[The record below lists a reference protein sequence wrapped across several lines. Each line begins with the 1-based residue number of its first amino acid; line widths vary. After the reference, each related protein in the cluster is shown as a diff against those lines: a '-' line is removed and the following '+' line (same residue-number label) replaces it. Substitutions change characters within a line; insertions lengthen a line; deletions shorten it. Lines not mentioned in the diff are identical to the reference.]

1 MFEGF
6 STPNYVQVPHEFF
19 DIIMETDVEKSA
31 KDRGITKGEIKLLA
45 FMIRYT
51 FGWQKSGFSLKFSY
65 SDIQEHLNMQRQQVN
80 DAIKRCLEKEYIE
93 RKEID
98 GEFFYRLKLKDNDVP
113 WELPFDWKQ
122 KAPKKESQD
131 DQYDNHTSVEN
142 RYDNH
147 TSNQYDNH
155 TDFGVKI
162 IPDEIAATSENTGFF
177 TPLKKMK
184 ESMKENN
191 KEREREDKPVGLPTQ
206 SPSDEFEQL
215 EFEYRLLQELTN
227 RVFGLPRAYDVDV
240 ESIWNHWKNRF
251 PQYDLGHIYAVMR
264 ATQNTARVKDDLTGI
279 IVKRLPSAMAAL
291 VPLKQR
297 AYEYIAELKAELK
310 GKSEK

>member
-1 MFEGF
+1 M
-6 STPNYVQVPHEFF
+6 SDV
-19 DIIMETDVEKSA
+19 IIAMRGTIYESGYGLIAKKVMQDRSISIKAKALYAYLSSFAGSMENRSA
-31 KDRGITKGEIKLLA
+31 FPGVSRMLEDLGVSKDSFYKYRKE
-45 FMIRYT
+45 
-51 FGWQKSGFSLKFSY
+51 
-65 SDIQEHLNMQRQQVN
+65 
-80 DAIKRCLEKEYIE
+80 LEKAGYITVVQDKNPDGTFKNNIYYIE
-93 RKEID
+93 A
-98 GEFFYRLKLKDNDVP
+98 VP
-113 WELPFDWKQ
+113 CPKISDTEPC
-122 KAPKKESQD
+122 PKKPDTDLPDTENQD
-131 DQYDNHTSVEN
+131 NNNNILSK
-142 RYDNH
+142 
-147 TSNQYDNH
+147 SNIFN
-155 TDFGVKI
+155 K
-162 IPDEIAATSENTGFF
+162 
-177 TPLKKMK
+177 
-184 ESMKENN
+184 

-310 GKSEK
+310 GKGEK